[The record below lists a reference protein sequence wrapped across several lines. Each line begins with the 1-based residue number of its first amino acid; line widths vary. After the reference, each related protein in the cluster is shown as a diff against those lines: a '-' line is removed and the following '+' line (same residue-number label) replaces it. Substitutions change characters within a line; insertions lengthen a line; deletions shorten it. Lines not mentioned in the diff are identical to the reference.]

1 MKQTQEKPHKFDIGE
16 GYGIWT
22 DLDGTTQRSF
32 PEEFLRAKS
41 GDSAG
46 QYKIGDLA
54 IMNQP
59 SYKKRYGMFV
69 IANVETGDFGGSG
82 LKYRITVKPDG
93 TVEDLARGDS
103 ASRGGAERR
112 RELARGD
119 SASRGGAERRRE
131 EADSAAKN
139 ARDAKDLEKT
149 TMKKTTYKMM
159 KIRLADCTPHADAE
173 AYSAS
178 TEDRAALANSVAE
191 AGVLS
196 PIAVIPGESGGVEEC
211 GSGGVKKT
219 HNSPTHN
226 SPTQRWY
233 VIDGIGRM
241 NALIE
246 AGVEETEAQV
256 FDLGDLSVAEFV
268 VCKNSMMRKV
278 TTGTRV
284 MAYLKCHEREVLAA
298 ADPAHYS
305 LRGRDAKGRI
315 AKLAVSHETAGDK
328 GWGAKEIAERIGV
341 SKNDVLAGI
350 ELLKA
355 TVESGGVVSGGV
367 VSGGVNSQLITHNS
381 QTYEQGDLFET
392 MEAVLRGE
400 TPIRRWKAA
409 VCGKMP
415 KTGGKAAADYT
426 AIAIRTVKSL
436 PGVWQHWQEVP
447 MEVRGPI
454 IAEFRQ
460 SLKWLP
466 EDFRAV
472 LEEEILSHAEARS
485 RRGQRR

>member
-1 MKQTQEKPHKFDIGE
+1 MRNGTNGALPRTPKKGGEAMGMSQEKPHKFDIGE
-16 GYGIWT
+16 GAGREARRS
-22 DLDGTTQRSF
+22 DMDGRSG
-32 PEEFLRAKS
+32 PPATR
-41 GDSAG
+41 
-46 QYKIGDLA
+46 
-54 IMNQP
+54 
-59 SYKKRYGMFV
+59 
-69 IANVETGDFGGSG
+69 
-82 LKYRITVKPDG
+82 
-93 TVEDLARGDS
+93 
-103 ASRGGAERR
+103 
-112 RELARGD
+112 
-119 SASRGGAERRRE
+119 
-131 EADSAAKN
+131 
-139 ARDAKDLEKT
+139 LEKET
-149 TMKKTTYKMM
+149 KMKQPTYKMM
-159 KIRLADCTPHADAE
+159 KIALADCRPHADAE

-178 TEDRAALANSVAE
+178 SEDRAALSNSIGE

-196 PIAVIPGESGGVEEC
+196 PIAVIPAEGGDEVPGAEC
-211 GSGGVKKT
+211 LVQGAGCRVPGAELT
-219 HNSPTHN
+219 HQAQSTKH
-226 SPTQRWY
+226 QKWY

-241 NALIE
+241 NALMA

-298 ADPAHYS
+298 AEPEKYQS
-305 LRGRDAKGRI
+305 RKGNEGNFKGRDRARPSH
-315 AKLAVSHETAGDK
+315 AVSHETAWDK
-328 GWGAKEIAERIGV
+328 GWNAKEIAERLGV

-355 TVESGGVVSGGV
+355 MGGSLVPGAECLVQGAGCRV
-367 VSGGVNSQLITHNS
+367 PGAELTHQAQS
-381 QTYEQGDLFET
+381 TKHQAPMPYEQGDLFET

-426 AIAIRTVKSL
+426 NIAIRTVKSL
-436 PGVWQHWQEVP
+436 PGVWQNWQTVP
-447 MEVRGPI
+447 MEARGPI
-454 IAEFRQ
+454 IAAFRAALQ
-460 SLKWLP
+460 WLP

-472 LEEEILSHAEARS
+472 IAEEISPAETQR